1 MSREMDRKVFLKR
14 AGLSTVAAGSLPVLL
29 GTEGAFGASP
39 SSGQRAY
46 EFVALSQAPATADGK
61 LPRMFARG
69 AGVFK
74 PDAGFV
80 HGGGTFFVFDQNT
93 IGFPKQIL
101 AAGDWTPT
109 EFRSYDTKGLQPYG
123 TTQPSIVEMLADF
136 EGLASGATLRVVCNV
151 GAAGPPGQTGEEEG
165 YELSGTPFGT
175 FSQFMGL
182 SYTGLEGSTVDRG
195 A

>member
-1 MSREMDRKVFLKR
+1 
-14 AGLSTVAAGSLPVLL
+14 
-29 GTEGAFGASP
+29 
-39 SSGQRAY
+39 
-46 EFVALSQAPATADGK
+46 
-61 LPRMFARG
+61 
-69 AGVFK
+69 
-74 PDAGFV
+74 
-80 HGGGTFFVFDQNT
+80 
-93 IGFPKQIL
+93 
-101 AAGDWTPT
+101 
-109 EFRSYDTKGLQPYG
+109 
-123 TTQPSIVEMLADF
+123 MLADF